1 MITESAWKLKKTR
14 LDQNKGQQ
22 LFLSLMKSKENKN
35 SLSFIIDTN
44 DTSGI
49 DTADMI
55 EVDSC
60 NSAEQDLAIAD
71 CRRSQSGQPIT

>member
-1 MITESAWKLKKTR
+1 MMFGSNK
-14 LDQNKGQQ
+14 DQT
-22 LFLSLMKSKENKN
+22 LFLSLLRSKENKN

-44 DTSGI
+44 YTSGI
-49 DTADMI
+49 NTVDMI

-60 NSAEQDLAIAD
+60 NNAEQDLAIAD